1 MADAEPQLPD
11 FIHLPDL
18 PLDLP
23 PSSQQDHSDPPPSP
37 NSEAAPEVTRDPQA
51 ISEEDATIPRTPDV
65 VVPDPQAEEAPAPAP
80 APSLRSPKL
89 RRKTSFKRK
98 KALSFKQR
106 ATAKKKLA
114 LLTAAFRPV
123 PFSREQALAALD
135 LAAHEALFHALGLW
149 DFAHLPFDQHVRS
162 DLLIQL
168 IANYHPAKRR
178 SFVCDLRV
186 SVSRPDLA
194 RALMLPVK
202 KDKSGLPEPGA
213 ADNNQ
218 DLFSMEE
225 SISAIMDFMSAF
237 LLFQFQDDACILPPE
252 VVTAHR
258 MVKEGLPHKVDWAGL
273 LWMLVEKELLEA
285 SKSGVCHYASHLQCL
300 IKYQQPR
307 LLLESESKLEP
318 VPEVEAE
325 VENSADVGMEE
336 EDNDDDAEDVTEDG
350 ASRVRSS
357 DHFGAAV
364 EEKCGPGLSLGLGGD
379 FTPVEGFEEFKEGK
393 EQELEGGNHGE
404 TEHCLRPCNSSGVG
418 SMEFE
423 NLCNGD
429 EEGRREEGDGEDFS
443 EKFDFLDRL
452 GSFDRLTSTDLL
464 QVVDPVGEFLTM
476 RSDGHKNM
484 PLNHDTDRPYFSV
497 DNGKRKISEI
507 DDDEEEDEEEED
519 TQPFTQSNQ
528 QKRARTGIMWES
540 PSSELDSVLE
550 QIHLYVGKARLLSAE
565 KEQASINAHLH
576 LQYLNEMLQQK
587 DRVIQTFEKTRVEEQ
602 QKWHM
607 EACRYEHE
615 INLLG
620 NLVIGYRRALNE
632 TRRAFTEYR
641 KKCPQGDEPLYKDVA
656 GSGGLVLSTNELER
670 ERLEKENELRC
681 VAGNIVNSF
690 EKEWMLKLE
699 HSASSL
705 SILFGR
711 MIELEGKIKLLK
723 ERFAK
728 PVTSEA

>member
-1 MADAEPQLPD
+1 MADAEPQLPNL
-11 FIHLPDL
+11 IHLPDL

-23 PSSQQDHSDPPPSP
+23 DSSQQDLPDPPPPP
-37 NSEAAPEVTRDPQA
+37 NSEAATEPARDPQA
-51 ISEEDATIPRTPDV
+51 TSEEDATIPRTPDV
-65 VVPDPQAEEAPAPAP
+65 VVPDPQAEAAAPAP

-98 KALSFKQR
+98 KPLSFKQR
-106 ATAKKKLA
+106 AAAKKKLA
-114 LLTAAFRPV
+114 LLTDAFRPV
-123 PFSREQALAALD
+123 PFSPGQALANLN

-149 DFAHLPFDQHVRS
+149 DFAHLPFDQNVRS
-162 DLLIQL
+162 DLLIPL
-168 IANYHPAKRR
+168 IANYHPAKRC

-213 ADNNQ
+213 AGNNQ

-237 LLFQFQDDACILPPE
+237 LLFQFQDDACILPTE

-285 SKSGVCHYASHLQCL
+285 PNSGFCHYASHLQCL

-307 LLLESESKLEP
+307 LLVESESKLEP
-318 VPEVEAE
+318 VPEVEVE
-325 VENSADVGMEE
+325 VENSADEGMEE
-336 EDNDDDAEDVTEDG
+336 EDDNDDDAEDVTED
-350 ASRVRSS
+350 AAARVRSS
-357 DHFGAAV
+357 DHFGAV
-364 EEKCGPGLSLGLGGD
+364 GEEKCGPGLSLGLGGD
-379 FTPVEGFEEFKEGK
+379 SSTVEGFEEFKEGK
-393 EQELEGGNHGE
+393 EQQIEGENHGG
-404 TEHCLRPCNSSGVG
+404 TEHCLRLCNSASAG

-429 EEGRREEGDGEDFS
+429 EEGRREEGAGEDFS
-443 EKFDFLDRL
+443 AKYDYLDRL

-484 PLNHDTDRPYFSV
+484 PLNHDNDRPYFSV

-507 DDDEEEDEEEED
+507 DDDEEDEEED
-519 TQPFTQSNQ
+519 TQTFTQSNQ
-528 QKRARTGIMWES
+528 QKRARSGIMWES
-540 PSSELDSVLE
+540 PPSEVDSVLE
-550 QIHLYVGKARLLSAE
+550 QIQLYAGKARLLAAE
-565 KEQASINAHLH
+565 KEQASINAHLQ

-587 DRVIQTFEKTRVEEQ
+587 DRVIQSLEKTRVEEQ

-615 INLLG
+615 LNLLG
-620 NLVIGYRRALNE
+620 NLVIGYKRALNE
-632 TRRAFTEYR
+632 TRRAFVEYR
-641 KKCPQGDEPLYKDVA
+641 KKYPQGDEPLYKDVA
-656 GSGGLVLSTNELER
+656 ASGGLVLSTNELER
-670 ERLEKENELRC
+670 ERLGRENELRC
-681 VAGNIVNSF
+681 VAANLVDSF

-711 MIELEGKIKLLK
+711 MMELEGKIKLLK

-728 PVTSEA
+728 PVTSDA